1 MSTSP
6 SPADPDSPSGTDSP
20 SPDPRSSDS
29 RSGTDTS
36 NHRPGTGTSSPS
48 ARTAPSTADVKRLLS
63 AAFIGTALEWYDYFL
78 YGTAAALVFNKLFFP
93 DLDPAVGTIASF
105 ITFAVGFVA
114 RPVGAAIFGHVG
126 DRYGRRTAL
135 IITVVLMGLTTGCI
149 GLLPGY
155 GTIGIWAPA
164 LLAVLRF
171 LQGIS
176 VGGEWS
182 GAMLLTLEHTPR
194 EKHGSYSAV
203 PQLGSPVGTLL
214 SSGAFALVG
223 TLPDEAFYSWGWRI
237 PFLFAF
243 VLLFVAL
250 YMRLRIEESPVFQAM
265 MADSERNGPPPAPLI
280 EAFRRTWGRILIGI
294 AAAFLGIGGFFLLTT
309 FIISYGTEQL
319 GVDKSVMLDATL
331 VGAVVEIGVLVA
343 CGRIADR
350 AGPWRVCVAGG
361 VISVLAAFPSF
372 WLVDTG
378 RTPLVIL
385 GVALGIGAI
394 SIPYAPIGAVVSGM
408 FPDNCRYSAVAMSY
422 NLAGVLSGF
431 VPLVA
436 ASLLGLSGGASWSA
450 ALLLVFI
457 AACTAAGSYLAGPV
471 LRRRL
476 GHDPGLRHETPKALA

>member
-1 MSTSP
+1 MSTPPPPPSP
-6 SPADPDSPSGTDSP
+6 STPA
-20 SPDPRSSDS
+20 SDV
-29 RSGTDTS
+29 
-36 NHRPGTGTSSPS
+36 
-48 ARTAPSTADVKRLLS
+48 TATAGKTTSTADIKRLLS

-93 DLDPAVGTIASF
+93 SLDPAVGTIASF

-114 RPVGAAIFGHVG
+114 RPVGAAIFGHIG

-135 IITVVLMGLTTGCI
+135 IMTVVLMGVTTGCI

-155 GTIGIWAPA
+155 GSIGIWAPA
-164 LLAVLRF
+164 LLATLRF

-223 TLPDEAFYSWGWRI
+223 MLPDAAFYSWGWRI

-250 YMRLRIEESPVFQAM
+250 YMRLRIEESPVFKAM
-265 MADSERNGPPPAPLI
+265 MAESEKNGPPPAPLL

-319 GVDKSVMLDATL
+319 GVDKSVMLNATL
-331 VGAVVEIGVLVA
+331 VGAVVEIGVLVVG
-343 CGRIADR
+343 GRIANR
-350 AGPWRVCVAGG
+350 AGPWKVCVVGG
-361 VISVLAAFPSF
+361 IVSVLAAFPTF
-372 WLVDTG
+372 WLVDTKS
-378 RTPLVIL
+378 TPLVVL

-408 FPDNCRYSAVAMSY
+408 FPENFRYSAVAMSY

-436 ASLLGLSGGASWSA
+436 ASLLGLSGGASWTA
-450 ALLLVFI
+450 ALLLILI
-457 AACTAAGSYLAGPV
+457 AGCTAVGSYLAGPQ
-471 LRRRL
+471 LGRRL
-476 GHDPGLRHETPKALA
+476 GHDPSKQHETSKAIA

>member
-6 SPADPDSPSGTDSP
+6 PPASPSPSESPSGAP
-20 SPDPRSSDS
+20 SGSAPRK
-29 RSGTDTS
+29 
-36 NHRPGTGTSSPS
+36 
-48 ARTAPSTADVKRLLS
+48 APSTADIKRLLS

-78 YGTAAALVFNKLFFP
+78 YGTAAALVFNRLFFP
-93 DLDPAVGTIASF
+93 ELDPAVGTIASF

-114 RPVGAAIFGHVG
+114 RPVGAAVFGHVG

-135 IITVVLMGLTTGCI
+135 IITVVLMGVSTGCI

-155 GTIGIWAPA
+155 GTLGVWAPA
-164 LLAVLRF
+164 LLAALRF
-171 LQGIS
+171 LQGVS

-214 SSGAFALVG
+214 SSGAFAVVG
-223 TLPDEAFYSWGWRI
+223 MLPDGAFYSWGWRI

-243 VLLFVAL
+243 VLLLVAL
-250 YMRLRIEESPVFQAM
+250 YLRLRIEESPVFRAM
-265 MADSERNGPPPAPLI
+265 MADAEQNGPPPAPLI
-280 EAFRRTWGRILIGI
+280 EAFRRAWGRILIGI

-319 GVDKSVMLDATL
+319 GVDKSVMLNATL
-331 VGAVVEIGVLVA
+331 VGAAVEIVVLVV
-343 CGRIADR
+343 CGRIANR
-350 AGPWRVCVAGG
+350 AGPWKVCVVGG
-361 VISVLAAFPSF
+361 VVSVLAAFPSF

-378 RTPLVIL
+378 RTPLVVL

-408 FPDNCRYSAVAMSY
+408 FPENVRYSAVAMSY

-436 ASLLGLSGGASWSA
+436 ASLLGLSGGRSWSA
-450 ALLLVFI
+450 ALLLIFI
-457 AACTAAGSYLAGPV
+457 AACTAVGSYLAGPQ

-476 GHDPGLRHETPKALA
+476 GHDPSKRHETSKAIA

>member
-1 MSTSP
+1 MTHETPLSKEP
-6 SPADPDSPSGTDSP
+6 PPPPA
-20 SPDPRSSDS
+20 PR
-29 RSGTDTS
+29 TTV
-36 NHRPGTGTSSPS
+36 
-48 ARTAPSTADVKRLLS
+48 RTADIKRLLS
-63 AAFIGTALEWYDYFL
+63 AAFVGTALEWYDYFL

-114 RPVGAAIFGHVG
+114 RPIGAAIFGHIG
-126 DRYGRRTAL
+126 DRLGRKTAL
-135 IITVVLMGLTTGCI
+135 IATVVLMGVTTGCI

-155 GTIGIWAPA
+155 DTIGIWAPA
-164 LLAVLRF
+164 LLATLRF

-182 GAMLLTLEHTPR
+182 GAMLLTLEHTPK

-223 TLPDEAFYSWGWRI
+223 MLDDDAFYSWGWRI

-250 YMRLRIEESPVFQAM
+250 YMRLRIEESPVFKAM
-265 MADSERNGPPPAPLI
+265 MEESERNGPPPAPLV

-319 GVDKSVMLDATL
+319 GVDKSVMLNATL
-331 VGAVVEIGVLVA
+331 VGSVVEIVVLVVA
-343 CGRIADR
+343 GRIANK
-350 AGPWRVCVAGG
+350 AGPWKVCTVGG
-361 VISVLAAFPSF
+361 IVSVLAAFPTF

-378 RTPLVIL
+378 QTALVIL
-385 GVALGIGAI
+385 GVSLGIGAI

-408 FPDNCRYSAVAMSY
+408 FPENFRYSAVAMSY
-422 NLAGVLSGF
+422 NLAGVLAGF

-457 AACTAAGSYLAGPV
+457 AACTTGGSYLAGPQ

-476 GHDPGLRHETPKALA
+476 GHDPSKQHANSKAIA

>member
-1 MSTSP
+1 MSTSK
-6 SPADPDSPSGTDSP
+6 SP
-20 SPDPRSSDS
+20 SPPPSS
-29 RSGTDTS
+29 
-36 NHRPGTGTSSPS
+36 SSSASADAVPPTANPS
-48 ARTAPSTADVKRLLS
+48 DIKRLLS

-114 RPVGAAIFGHVG
+114 RPIGAAIFGHVG

-135 IITVVLMGLTTGCI
+135 IITVVLMGVSTGLI

-155 GTIGIWAPA
+155 GSIGIWAPA
-164 LLAVLRF
+164 LLATLRF

-182 GAMLLTLEHTPR
+182 GAMLLTLEHTPK

-223 TLPDEAFYSWGWRI
+223 MLPDEAFYSWGWRI

-243 VLLFVAL
+243 VLLLVAL
-250 YMRLRIEESPVFQAM
+250 YMRLRIEESPVFKAM
-265 MADSERNGPPPAPLI
+265 MADSEKNGPPPAPLI
-280 EAFRRTWGRILIGI
+280 EAFRRTWGRILIGV

-319 GVDKSVMLDATL
+319 GIDKSVMLNATL
-331 VGAVVEIGVLVA
+331 VGAVVEIGVLFVG
-343 CGRIADR
+343 GRIANR
-350 AGPWRVCVAGG
+350 AGPWKVCVVGG
-361 VISVLAAFPSF
+361 IISVLAAFPTF

-378 RTPLVIL
+378 ETPLVVL

-408 FPDNCRYSAVAMSY
+408 FPENFRYSAVAMSY
-422 NLAGVLSGF
+422 NLAGVISGF

-450 ALLLVFI
+450 ALLLILI
-457 AACTAAGSYLAGPV
+457 AACTAVGSYFAGPQ

-476 GHDPGLRHETPKALA
+476 GHDPSKQHETSKAIA